1 MIYSNK
7 TELIYVDI
15 YPKDRLLGFFF
26 GKGIYELDSKL
37 LIKAHPEF
45 APLKDPN
52 ILRSAKIVE
61 SKNKIVFSNSIELT
75 GATFLEYSKQF
86 DVLKENKEVE
96 KVLFNYL
103 KAIRKKENITQKE
116 LAVKSGLKQSAIAR
130 LEKGTNDI
138 QLSTLMSYLKPLG
151 YKIQIIK
158 E

>member
-1 MIYSNK
+1 MSYYNK

-15 YPKDRLLGFFF
+15 YPKDRLLGFFL
-26 GKGIYELDSKL
+26 GKGIYELDNKL
-37 LIKAHPEF
+37 LIKSHPEF
-45 APLKDPN
+45 TPLKDPN
-52 ILRSAKIVE
+52 ILRSARIVE
-61 SKNKIVFSNSIELT
+61 SKNKIVFSNSIELP
-75 GATFLEYSKQF
+75 GATFLEYSKEF

-138 QLSTLMSYLKPLG
+138 QLSTLMSYLRPLG

>member
-45 APLKDPN
+45 DPLKDPN
-52 ILRSAKIVE
+52 ILRSARIVE
-61 SKNKIVFSNSIELT
+61 SKKIVFSNNIELP
-75 GATFLEYSKQF
+75 GATFLEYSKEF

-138 QLSTLMSYLKPLG
+138 QLSTLMSYLRPLG

>member
-1 MIYSNK
+1 MSYINK

-15 YPKDRLLGFFF
+15 YPKDRLLGFFLR
-26 GKGIYELDSKL
+26 KGIYELDSKL

-45 APLKDPN
+45 AALKDPN
-52 ILRSAKIVE
+52 ILRSARIVE
-61 SKNKIVFSNSIELT
+61 SKNKIVFSNNIELP
-75 GATFLEYSKQF
+75 GATFLEYSKEF

-138 QLSTLMSYLKPLG
+138 QLSTLMSYLRPLG